1 MVKVVIELEIP
12 GLIFNSFCGLYP
24 ENTKKHLEKLVKDHN
39 SWGVKAKI
47 LEMPKKNLTRPGK

>member
-12 GLIFNSFCGLYP
+12 NLIFDSFCGLYP
-24 ENTKKHLEKLVKDHN
+24 KDTKEHLEKLVKDHN

-47 LEMPKKNLTRPGK
+47 LEMPKMKDVKDV